1 MRITIITLFPEMFR
15 GVFEFGPVK
24 IAREKE
30 LVDINFLDLKDFAET
45 PKDVDDYP
53 YGGGA
58 GMVIK
63 PEPVKKSLLAAGEG
77 FRILTTPKGKP
88 FSQHI
93 ANALAEKEHIII
105 FCGRYK
111 GIDERVRNMFDDEIS
126 IGDYV
131 LSGGEIPAMVIVDS
145 IVRLIPGATSDIS
158 SVLTDSYQSGILSEP
173 QYTRPRVFEGKEVPE
188 VLLSGNHKRIERFRR
203 KEALKITLLRR
214 PDLLFKTKLEEKD
227 FELIVEILKEA
238 QNEQRNEGN

>member
-1 MRITIITLFPEMFR
+1 MKITIITLFPEMFH
-15 GVFEFGPVK
+15 GVFDFGPVR
-24 IAREKE
+24 IAREKK
-30 LVDINFLDLKDFAET
+30 LVDIRFLNLADYAET

-63 PEPVKKSLLAAGEG
+63 PEPVKRSLLAAGDG
-77 FRILTTPKGKP
+77 FRVLTTPKGKP
-88 FSQHI
+88 YTQEI
-93 ANALAEKEHIII
+93 ANVLSKKEHLII

-111 GIDERVRNMFDDEIS
+111 GIDERVRDLFDYEIS

-145 IVRLIPGATSDIS
+145 VVRLLPGATSDIT

-173 QYTRPRVFEGKEVPE
+173 QYTRPRVFEGKEVPG
-188 VLLSGNHKRIERFRR
+188 VLLSGNHREIERYRR
-203 KEALKITLLRR
+203 KEALRVTLLRR
-214 PDLLFKTKLEEKD
+214 PDLLFKVKLDKED

-238 QNEQRNEGN
+238 QNEQRNEGD

>member
-1 MRITIITLFPEMFR
+1 MKITVITLFPEMFR

-24 IAREKE
+24 IAREKG
-30 LVDINFLDLKDFAET
+30 LVDINFLNLKDFAET

-63 PEPVKKSLLAAGEG
+63 PEPIKKSLVAAGEG
-77 FRILTTPKGKP
+77 VRVLTTPKGRP
-88 FSQHI
+88 FTQEI
-93 ANALAEKEHIII
+93 ANTLSKEDHLII

-111 GIDERVRNMFDDEIS
+111 GIDERVRDMFDYEIS

-145 IVRLIPGATSDIS
+145 VVRLLPGATSDVT

-188 VLLSGNHKRIERFRR
+188 VLLSGNHKAIERFRR
-203 KEALKITLLRR
+203 KEALRTTLLKR
-214 PDLLFKTKLEEKD
+214 PDLLFKVKLSNED
-227 FELIVEILKEA
+227 LRLIVEILKEGGKD
-238 QNEQRNEGN
+238 R